1 MVEHFVDA
9 LVETLDVFVRVV
21 RDCVTRG
28 SSPDQLL
35 GSCIEEIDNYRAH
48 RVRIGRGRCLA
59 KTATTKASPAPA
71 SPKPVVKSV

>member
-1 MVEHFVDA
+1 MLEHFVDA
-9 LVETLDVFVRVV
+9 LVEILDILVRVV
-21 RDCVTRG
+21 GECVTRG

-35 GSCIEEIDNYRAH
+35 GSCIEEIDNYSAH
-48 RVRIGRGRCLA
+48 LVRIGRGCCLA